1 MGGPSLAASVG
12 HSRRPRGT
20 LRGPPPAPHGMSAAL
35 ETLGYLLAALGL
47 LMLGASL
54 PHSQWRVSTVH
65 GSVITT
71 NTIFEN
77 LWYSCATDSMGV
89 YNCRE
94 FPSLLALSGYLQA
107 CRALMITAVLMGG
120 LGVCL
125 GALGLRCTNIGGLAH
140 PTKARLAATAGALH
154 ILAGLCGLV
163 AVSWYAANITR
174 EFFDPLY
181 PGTKYELGPAL
192 YLGWSAALLALLGGL
207 CLCLS
212 CCGARDANPAAR
224 AWLPYKA
231 PSKPAAS
238 LPGRQAATSDEL
250 DSSFGKYGKNAYV

>member
-1 MGGPSLAASVG
+1 MAL
-12 HSRRPRGT
+12 
-20 LRGPPPAPHGMSAAL
+20 AL

-47 LMLGASL
+47 VMLAACL

-89 YNCRE
+89 HNCRE

-107 CRALMITAVLMGG
+107 CRALMITAIVLG
-120 LGVCL
+120 CL
-125 GALGLRCTNIGGLAH
+125 GLALGSLGLRCTNMGGLA
-140 PTKARLAATAGALH
+140 PAVKTRLAVTAGALH
-154 ILAGLCGLV
+154 LLSGLCGMV
-163 AVSWYAANITR
+163 TISWYAANVTR

-181 PGTKYELGPAL
+181 NGTKYELGPAL
-192 YLGWSAALLALLGGL
+192 YLGWSAALLSLLGGL
-207 CLCLS
+207 ALCLR
-212 CCGARDANPAAR
+212 CCADQDPEPGSKAR
-224 AWLPYKA
+224 AWTSYQL
-231 PSKPAAS
+231 PSKRATSSVVRPAA
-238 LPGRQAATSDEL
+238 ASDDDL